1 MNNGDNR
8 SFTCPRCGGHT
19 KVIDS
24 NRAASE
30 EIAIRRARKCK
41 ECGHR
46 VYTIE
51 RIHREMDAIKT
62 DFDDMV

>member
-1 MNNGDNR
+1 MKYGDVR
-8 SFTCPRCGGHT
+8 SFTCPRCGGDT

-41 ECGHR
+41 VCGHR
-46 VYTIE
+46 LYTLE
-51 RIHREMDAIKT
+51 RIHREKED
-62 DFDDMV
+62 